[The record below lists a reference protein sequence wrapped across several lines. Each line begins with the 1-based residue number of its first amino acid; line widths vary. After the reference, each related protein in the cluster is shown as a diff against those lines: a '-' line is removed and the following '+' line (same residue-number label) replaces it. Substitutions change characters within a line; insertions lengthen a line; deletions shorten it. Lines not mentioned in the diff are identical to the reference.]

1 MERAVRRASMDVLRD
16 ERDCWR
22 ALAESHADVKAVLTV
37 MLKQSLTI
45 IHDREQAER
54 GVQSA

>member
-1 MERAVRRASMDVLRD
+1 VRRASMDVLRD